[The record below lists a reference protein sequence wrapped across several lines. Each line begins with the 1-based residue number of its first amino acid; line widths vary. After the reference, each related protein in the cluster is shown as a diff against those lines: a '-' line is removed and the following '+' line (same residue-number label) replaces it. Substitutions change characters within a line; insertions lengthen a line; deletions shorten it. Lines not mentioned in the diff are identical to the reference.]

1 MSYSDETDAMS
12 GTRKRTYQ
20 LLVTTALGLFEQG
33 MLPTVSELA
42 AHAGVSRATAYRY
55 FPTQSDLISA
65 TVDASLAP
73 IIAWTPTPEDNT
85 QQRIT
90 ELLNLAYPQMFKH
103 EGALRGALQV
113 SLQQWAKE
121 RQSSEYAEK
130 RFIRGHRKEILQKV
144 IEPLKAHYP
153 QEMWDK
159 VIKAFSLIYGSEVF
173 LVMKDIW
180 KMDDQQVI
188 DMTQW
193 MAKAIL
199 NQAKSDYLVDND

>member
-12 GTRKRTYQ
+12 GTRKRTHQ

-130 RFIRGHRKEILQKV
+130 RFIRGHRKDILLKV
-144 IEPLKAHYP
+144 IEPLKSRYP
-153 QEMWDK
+153 EEMWDK
-159 VIKAFSLIYGSEVF
+159 VIKSFSLIYGSEVF

-199 NQAKSDYLVDND
+199 NQAKCDYPADND

>member
-12 GTRKRTYQ
+12 GTRKRTHQ

-130 RFIRGHRKEILQKV
+130 T
-144 IEPLKAHYP
+144 
-153 QEMWDK
+153 
-159 VIKAFSLIYGSEVF
+159 IYSR
-173 LVMKDIW
+173 
-180 KMDDQQVI
+180 
-188 DMTQW
+188 
-193 MAKAIL
+193 
-199 NQAKSDYLVDND
+199 SS

>member
-130 RFIRGHRKEILQKV
+130 RFIRGHRKEILLKV
-144 IEPLKAHYP
+144 IEPLKSHYP

-159 VIKAFSLIYGSEVF
+159 VIKSFSLIYGSEVF
-173 LVMKDIW
+173 W
-180 KMDDQQVI
+180 
-188 DMTQW
+188 
-193 MAKAIL
+193 
-199 NQAKSDYLVDND
+199 